1 MQLASEAGLAGSAFP
16 AFLSATSASQAG
28 KVGVYI
34 SLKDPEATM
43 QTVRDLGSGIC
54 EIYTEDLEPSRA
66 ELLATAARRN
76 GVRIVA
82 LITLGPGKTGWDF
95 YDGPLT
101 IGIVPREHR
110 RARMEHLK
118 RASEF
123 AKKVGIAAVETH
135 VGFIP
140 EDPRDPLYAEIV
152 QALKEVAGY
161 CRANGQQFLYHA
173 GQETAVTLLRT
184 IEEVGLDNQRVGL
197 DTANPV
203 LYGKGNPVDSVEVLG
218 KYLGLVNFKDGLW
231 PLNGKDL
238 GREVPIPQGKVDF
251 PRLVGK
257 LKAAGYAGPMVI
269 EHETSGPQWEKDVC
283 AAKRYIEGLLN
294 TDPHRRSGSRS

>member
-1 MQLASEAGLAGSAFP
+1 MQLASAASLAGSAFP
-16 AFLSATSASQAG
+16 AFSSKAKPPQAG

-34 SLKDPEATM
+34 SLKDPESTM
-43 QTVRDLGSGIC
+43 QVVRDLGCGVC
-54 EIYTEDLEPSRA
+54 EIYTEDLDLSRA
-66 ELLATAARRN
+66 EKLAASARLN
-76 GVRIVA
+76 SVQVVA
-82 LITLGPGKTGWDF
+82 LITLGPGKTVWNF
-95 YDGPLT
+95 HDGPGT

-110 RARMEHLK
+110 RVRMEHLK

-123 AKKVGIAAVETH
+123 ARKAGIPAVETH

-140 EDPRDPLYAEIV
+140 EEPRDPLFEETV

-161 CRANGQQFLYHA
+161 CRGNGQQFLYHA
-173 GQETAVTLLRT
+173 GQETAITLLRT

-203 LYGKGNPVDSVEVLG
+203 LYGKGNPVDSVEILG
-218 KYLGLVNFKDGLW
+218 KHLGLVNYKDGLW
-231 PLNGKDL
+231 PVNGKDL

-257 LKAAGYAGPMVI
+257 LREVGYAGPMVI
-269 EHETSGPQWEKDVC
+269 EHETSGPQWEAEVR
-283 AAKRYIEGLLN
+283 AAKGYIEGLLN
-294 TDPHRRSGSRS
+294 TDPQRRSGAPL